1 MSSSSRVSKN
11 SNLWLASICQHTC
24 GLCTSAH
31 CGLRWVN
38 RHHTALDKRPVG
50 LLHTWNLV
58 LQVLEVCKSCC
69 RVFGMTKLTSP
80 AALKFFHGS
89 FMPPCHPTLHVSCF
103 KKFSWWISVTIQSLH
118 PNPAPYSKQSMLFYG
133 IPSSFMVC
141 MHKKK
146 TNWWLKIL
154 SQTSLQYVILQ
165 PWQLILLICHKLL
178 LRTRIIHILQIQKK
192 KEKKRE

>member
-1 MSSSSRVSKN
+1 MVGLYLSTYLRPLHFCPLWTEVSQPSS
-11 SNLWLASICQHTC
+11 HP
-24 GLCTSAH
+24 
-31 CGLRWVN
+31 
-38 RHHTALDKRPVG
+38 ALDKRLVG

-69 RVFGMTKLTSP
+69 RVFGMTKLTSS

-89 FMPPCHPTLHVSCF
+89 FMPPCHHTLHVSCF

-141 MHKKK
+141 MHKK

-165 PWQLILLICHKLL
+165 P
-178 LRTRIIHILQIQKK
+178 
-192 KEKKRE
+192 